1 MAARLQ
7 PIWRYLPGITG
18 LQAYKVRSSNPE
30 PRLVECAHAVDGLF
44 DPFDRNDL

>member
-7 PIWRYLPGITG
+7 PIWRYLQGITRP
-18 LQAYKVRSSNPE
+18 QAHKVPASRRR
-30 PRLVECAHAVDGLF
+30 PRLFERADAVDGLF